1 MNSIPPHPATTT
13 QRVAAITGG
22 AGHIGRAI
30 ARKLASRGVLIA
42 VLDKSVETGKD
53 FAAELEAAFP
63 GGHSF
68 IETDLMQPESF
79 STISARIVQ
88 AFGRLDYLVNNAA
101 FYDDAPG
108 WGVPFAQE
116 GYEAWLKVMRVNLLA
131 PFFLTQALQPLLAA
145 SDDASI
151 VNIGT
156 MYSAVGPDWSLYEG
170 TDMTNPAAY
179 SASKGGLLSA
189 TRWLATALAPAVRV
203 NMVSPGGI
211 ERGQGA
217 QFLARYNKRTPLGR
231 MGTESDITGMV
242 SLLLSPEGAYI
253 TGQHMLVD
261 GGWTAW

>member
-1 MNSIPPHPATTT
+1 MTS
-13 QRVAAITGG
+13 RVAAITGG

-30 ARKLASRGVLIA
+30 ANKLANRGVLVA
-42 VLDKSVETGKD
+42 VLDKNAESGRA
-53 FAAELEAAFP
+53 FADELKAQH
-63 GGHSF
+63 GGTHRF
-68 IETDLMQPESF
+68 IEADLMLPESF
-79 STISARIVQ
+79 TAIRDAIEQ

-108 WGVPFAQE
+108 WGVPFAYE

-131 PFFLTQALQPLLAA
+131 PFFLTQALHQLLA
-145 SDDASI
+145 SSNDASV

-156 MYSAVGPDWSLYEG
+156 MYSMVGPDYGLYEG

-179 SASKGGLLSA
+179 SASKGGLLST
-189 TRWLATALAPAVRV
+189 TRWLSTTLAPKVRV

-211 ERGQGA
+211 ERGQNA
-217 QFLARYNKRTPLGR
+217 QFVQRYNKRTPLGR
-231 MGTESDITGMV
+231 MATENDVVGMV

-253 TGQHMLVD
+253 TGQHMLID